1 MNIKNEDG
9 WDSKNCTCSWSKK
22 LTCRQNC
29 IYTPNKLTG
38 YNQLI
43 PVILYEIKLIYF
55 ITIPVISAIQVLQ
68 VCNRT
73 NRHLND
79 LLIIKLMKY
88 GIQMHWHRT
97 TFLLQVIS
105 RASKLIAFCDKVNK
119 KWCVWYFPLM
129 NQYIHE
135 NIIQATIYLNRF
147 LAKTNVTFID
157 ILELLLWPNCRW
169 M

>member
-9 WDSKNCTCSWSKK
+9 WYSKNRICSWSKK

-29 IYTPNKLTG
+29 IYTPSKLTG
-38 YNQLI
+38 YNQSINLPI
-43 PVILYEIKLIYF
+43 MLYDIKLIYLN
-55 ITIPVISAIQVLQ
+55 TIPVISAIQVLQ

-97 TFLLQVIS
+97 TFLLQVIK
-105 RASKLIAFCDKVNK
+105 RASKLIAFSDKVNK
-119 KWCVWYFPLM
+119 KWRVWYFPLM
-129 NQYIHE
+129 NQYIQEYHSGH
-135 NIIQATIYLNRF
+135 YLS
-147 LAKTNVTFID
+147 
-157 ILELLLWPNCRW
+157 
-169 M
+169 